1 MDGFSDLRF
10 FALLMKEGSL
20 AAAAQQMGITPPAVS
35 RRLAQ
40 LEHRLGVRLL
50 HRTTRRISLTPE
62 GETYLLDG
70 ARILGDLEALE
81 RTVAGARS
89 SPRGLIKLA
98 ATLGFGRAHIAPALS
113 AFARAFPEV
122 EVQLHLTDR
131 PVNLVEQGFD
141 AVVRFGDLPDSRLTA
156 RRLLANQRV
165 LCASPAY
172 LALAGEP
179 TQPADLLAHQ
189 CIVIR
194 ESDET
199 YGTWHLRQGERQET
213 LKVRGMLSTNDG
225 AAATV
230 WALEG
235 HGVLMR
241 SEWDVA
247 PHLAAGRLQRVLAG
261 WMLPAAD
268 VTLVYPTK
276 SDLSAKTRALADFL
290 REWFAQRPT
299 ATQRTTN
306 SA

>member
-50 HRTTRRISLTPE
+50 HRTTRRIHLTPE

-70 ARILGDLEALE
+70 ARILSDLEALE

-98 ATLGFGRAHIAPALS
+98 ATLGFGRVHIAPALS
-113 AFARAFPEV
+113 AFARDYPEV

-141 AVVRFGDLPDSRLTA
+141 AAVRFGDLPDSRLTA
-156 RRLLANQRV
+156 RRLMANQRM

-172 LALAGEP
+172 LAQAGEP
-179 TQPADLLAHQ
+179 TQPADLLAHH

-199 YGTWHLRQGERQET
+199 YGTWHLHQGDRQET
-213 LKVRGMLSTNDG
+213 VKVRGMLSTNDG
-225 AAATV
+225 AAATT
-230 WALEG
+230 WALDG

-241 SEWDVA
+241 SHWDVA
-247 PHLAAGRLQRVLAG
+247 PYLASGRLRLVLPG
-261 WMLPAAD
+261 WALPAAD

-290 REWFAQRPT
+290 GEWFGRQ
-299 ATQRTTN
+299 QVG
-306 SA
+306 